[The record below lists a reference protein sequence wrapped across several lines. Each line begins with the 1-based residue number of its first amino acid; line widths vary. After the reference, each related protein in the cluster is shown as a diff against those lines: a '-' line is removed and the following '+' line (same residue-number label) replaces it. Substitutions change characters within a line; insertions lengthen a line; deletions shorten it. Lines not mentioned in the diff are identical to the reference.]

1 MGVGLVLGTDL
12 NPYNINNMEF
22 NNHKSIYLQLVDL
35 LCEQIL
41 TGKWPP
47 DEKIPSVRDM
57 GMLVQVNPNTVL
69 RAYDLLQQKNIVF
82 NKRGIGYFVEKEAV
96 NRILDYKRDDF
107 FETTLPS
114 LFNTMHLLRVT
125 PDEVIAHYR
134 LHQASPDKD
143 PSLQGT
149 PTNNLTT

>member
-1 MGVGLVLGTDL
+1 
-12 NPYNINNMEF
+12 MEF

-69 RAYDLLQQKNIVF
+69 RAYDFLQQKNIVF
-82 NKRGIGYFVEKEAV
+82 NKRGIGYFVEKDAV
-96 NRILDYKRDDF
+96 NRILDYKREDF
-107 FETTLPS
+107 FETTLPNI
-114 LFNTMHLLRVT
+114 FKTMHLLRVT
-125 PDEVIAHYR
+125 PEEVIAHFRQY
-134 LHQASPDKD
+134 LTTPAKGHPTQDA
-143 PSLQGT
+143 